1 MSRILVF
8 MLMISTYALASSGNA
23 EHAGTDI
30 VQRTVNFLL
39 FAGLIWYLVA
49 EPVKNYFASRSQSIA
64 DEMKKVQDKL
74 KESVSLKKDALAK
87 VTAAEKFAA
96 DLVVNSKKENK
107 VINDTIMAQ
116 CDADIEILV
125 KQQAVL
131 VEFEQRKMVRSV
143 VENTLKEVLS
153 QSDDSFDKEAM
164 ANVILKKVA

>member
-23 EHAGTDI
+23 ETDI

-49 EPVKNYFASRSQSIA
+49 EPAKNYFASRSNSIA

-74 KESVSLKKDALAK
+74 KESASLKKEVLSK
-87 VTAAEKFAA
+87 VVAAEKFAT
-96 DLVVNSKKENK
+96 DLVVSSKKENK
-107 VINDTIMAQ
+107 VLNDTIMAQ
-116 CDADIEILV
+116 CDDDIEVMI
-125 KQQAVL
+125 KQQAAL
-131 VEFEQRKMVRSV
+131 MEFEQRKMVRSV
-143 VENTLKEVLS
+143 VENILGEVLS